1 VCRFRFPRDISN
13 ASKIV
18 EEPADSNMYR
28 FIGCRNDARVN
39 SHNRAVLQAWRGNID
54 WSPVTTV
61 DSVTKYIGK
70 YAAKSEPASKNF
82 IDTLRGIV
90 DDQLRPCHDSSSVIK
105 RLLIKSASERDIPA
119 QENCHILMSYPLTKS
134 SRKVVLLN
142 LSETSLFSSQL
153 RWKRHVDSGEH
164 GVTNPTFFRRYLE
177 RPENLWDMTLI
188 EVAKTHHFDRGR
200 WKKYRTEV
208 VVRII
213 PEIGDKV
220 IPNTDQFESFCRQQV
235 LLKSCYR
242 SLDEAKR
249 GFQTW
254 AECYAEL
261 PCANENQD
269 VELPMAEDEFS
280 EEIEPEEEFQ
290 EEWMILAGMK
300 PNFGPVDDVNL
311 GLRSIDVNH
320 DWTEGFRSFPLTE
333 HHIKFTST
341 LGKDGHVLRSST
353 GPDTSITV
361 LSDQQKAAL
370 NLVQKSLKDGLSIRL
385 IVSGGAGTGK
395 STLINALVRLAREMF
410 GNDKAVRIMAPT
422 GVAAFNIGG
431 STIHHE
437 LAITTDRNHSYKKL
451 ETQRCGSMQ

>member
-1 VCRFRFPRDISN
+1 
-13 ASKIV
+13 
-18 EEPADSNMYR
+18 
-28 FIGCRNDARVN
+28 
-39 SHNRAVLQAWRGNID
+39 
-54 WSPVTTV
+54 
-61 DSVTKYIGK
+61 
-70 YAAKSEPASKNF
+70 
-82 IDTLRGIV
+82 
-90 DDQLRPCHDSSSVIK
+90 
-105 RLLIKSASERDIPA
+105 
-119 QENCHILMSYPLTKS
+119 
-134 SRKVVLLN
+134 
-142 LSETSLFSSQL
+142 
-153 RWKRHVDSGEH
+153 
-164 GVTNPTFFRRYLE
+164 
-177 RPENLWDMTLI
+177 MTLI

-213 PEIGDKV
+213 PEIRDKV

-261 PCANENQD
+261 SCAIENQD

-290 EEWMILAGMK
+290 EEWMIAARMK
-300 PNFGPVDDVNL
+300 PNFGPVDDVDL

-333 HHIKFTST
+333 DHIKFTST
-341 LGKDGHVLRSST
+341 FGKVGHVLRSST
-353 GPDTSITV
+353 GPDTSITL

-370 NLVQKSLKDGLSIRL
+370 NLVQKSPKDGLSIRL
-385 IVSGGAGTGK
+385 IVT
-395 STLINALVRLAREMF
+395 REMF
-410 GNDKAVRIMAPT
+410 GNDKVVRIMAPT

-451 ETQRCGSMQ
+451 ETQRCGGMQVDFADTKLIIIDEYSMIGKRMLGNIDLRCRDIFATDEPFGNVSIVLVGDIRQLPPVFDSPLYAQGGRD